1 MQLFCIWCA
10 IDLSAKDS
18 ETIAAR
24 QLFVSVEQSAF
35 GQSWKQSE
43 EQIFFFLSIKD
54 GCSSNAKALIKP
66 LYEVV
71 LNLGMELV
79 VEKHFDFQMKEKVSV
94 PLTNLCLH

>member
-1 MQLFCIWCA
+1 MLPGNFLLV
-10 IDLSAKDS
+10 LSKVLLASPESSLKS
-18 ETIAAR
+18 
-24 QLFVSVEQSAF
+24 
-35 GQSWKQSE
+35 K
-43 EQIFFFLSIKD
+43 FFFLSIKD